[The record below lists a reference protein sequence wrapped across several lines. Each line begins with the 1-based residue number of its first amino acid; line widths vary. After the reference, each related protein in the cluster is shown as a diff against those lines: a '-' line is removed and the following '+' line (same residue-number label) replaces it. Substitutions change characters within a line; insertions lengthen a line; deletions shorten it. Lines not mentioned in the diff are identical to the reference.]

1 MFPLSLAPL
10 NVDLKI
16 VNPGGDARMSKRLES
31 LGLSE
36 GSILTLLQE
45 RDGDVIV
52 RPAGGASSLALDQ
65 NVAARPSATRSRW
78 TPKARWSICAA
89 KKRVS

>member
-1 MFPLSLAPL
+1 MFPLSSAPL

-16 VNPGGDARMSKRLES
+16 VNPGGGARMSKRLES

-36 GSILTLLQE
+36 GSILTHLQE

-52 RPAGGASSLALDQ
+52 RLAGGESCLALDQ
-65 NVAARPSATRSRW
+65 NVAARLMVTVNDS
-78 TPKARWSICAA
+78 
-89 KKRVS
+89 

>member
-36 GSILTLLQE
+36 GSILTLL
-45 RDGDVIV
+45 

-65 NVAARPSATRSRW
+65 NVAARLMVTVNDS
-78 TPKARWSICAA
+78 
-89 KKRVS
+89 

>member
-1 MFPLSLAPL
+1 MFPLSSAPM

-36 GSILTLLQE
+36 GSTITLVQE

-52 RPAGGASSLALDQ
+52 RLTGGESCLALDEDI
-65 NVAARPSATRSRW
+65 AARLMVTVNDS
-78 TPKARWSICAA
+78 
-89 KKRVS
+89 

>member
-31 LGLSE
+31 LGLGE
-36 GSILTLLQE
+36 GSTLTILQE

-65 NVAARPSATRSRW
+65 NVAARLMVTVNDS
-78 TPKARWSICAA
+78 
-89 KKRVS
+89 